1 MKKPQL
7 FLLHFAGGNCYS
19 FHFMLP
25 HLTGFDVIPLELPG
39 RGKRMDEPLLKDFS
53 QAAEDI
59 FRQIKQKLSTSSFV
73 LYGHSMGAYMALR
86 ASNLLE
92 KEGRLPVALV
102 VSGNAGP
109 GLPGREKKRRHLMP
123 REDFK
128 EELRKIGGVPTE
140 FLENNELFSF
150 FEPILRADFE
160 IAEEHGLEDEPPSG
174 APLFAL
180 MGSEEE
186 NAEKISNWSRFTRS
200 AFRSDILSGGHFFI
214 QKHPR
219 QIASIIR
226 DCYNRTA
233 FGQ

>member
-7 FLLHFAGGNCYS
+7 FLLHFAGGNYYS
-19 FHFMLP
+19 FQFMLP

-39 RGKRMDEPLLKDFS
+39 RGKRHGEPLLKDFS
-53 QAAEDI
+53 QGANDM
-59 FRQIKQKLSTSSFV
+59 FRQIKQKLSTAPFL
-73 LYGHSMGAYMALR
+73 LYGHSMGCYMALR
-86 ASNLLE
+86 ACNLLE
-92 KEGRLPVALV
+92 KEGRLPLALV

-123 REDFK
+123 REEFK
-128 EELRKIGGVPTE
+128 EELRKIGGVPEE
-140 FLENNELFSF
+140 FLENDDLFGF

-160 IAEEHGLEDEPPSG
+160 MAEEHGMEDEPPVG

-186 NAEKISNWSRFTRS
+186 HAGKIANWSRFTRS
-200 AFRSDILSGGHFFI
+200 AFRSEILSGGHFFI

-219 QIASIIR
+219 RIASIIR
-226 DCYNRTA
+226 DCHTGTA
-233 FGQ
+233 FLQ

>member
-1 MKKPQL
+1 M
-7 FLLHFAGGNCYS
+7 HFAGGNRYS
-19 FHFMLP
+19 FQFLIP

-39 RGKRMDEPLLKDFS
+39 RGKRLGEPLLKDFG
-53 QAAEDI
+53 QAAEDM
-59 FRQIKQKLSTSSFV
+59 FRQVKQKLSTAPFV
-73 LYGHSMGAYMALR
+73 FYGHSMGAYMALR

-109 GLPGREKKRRHLMP
+109 GLPGREKKRRHLLP

-128 EELRKIGGVPTE
+128 EELKKIGGVPAE
-140 FLENNELFSF
+140 FLENDDLLNF

-160 IAEEHGLEDEPPSG
+160 IAEEHGMEDEPPTG

-186 NAEKISNWSRFTRS
+186 NAGKIANWSRFTRS

-214 QKHPR
+214 QKHPQR
-219 QIASIIR
+219 VASVIR
-226 DCYNRTA
+226 DCYTRTA
-233 FGQ
+233 FVQ